1 MIKSEPLENQTSL
14 LKSKVI
20 WFLVIIDLYA
30 IMTAC
35 LPDIYPLGSVI
46 GLISL
51 FLLYFIPELGPALF
65 LGGGFL
71 FAFFLGA
78 NPAITVLI
86 LFITLLGAILYFLR
100 REDDY
105 KGIHNDYSVY
115 FLILFT
121 AVIVAGFFYTTNKV
135 YASSKVYRYVVY
147 NMVAFLIPILYFKDM
162 GKIRRILDIIWYFNA
177 LLILISLYVIF
188 LGGADLSIRFDLM
201 GRVNPIWIA
210 RALGMGILI
219 SIDWFYRYKS
229 RWIHFL
235 LLLYIGFSVWIIIL
249 SGSRG
254 PLLGTIAGI
263 MIYIMYIKERTFW
276 KRFGYIM
283 VVLVL
288 LGIIVLVLPKDMLFN
303 KFGSIRASL
312 SIIQR
317 FALWEEAISQ
327 MMHHPLIGKGTG
339 GYQIFSAY
347 FGKYPHNI
355 FLEAGA
361 EQGIPAMII
370 LAVFLLRPLSLIPS
384 LLKTQK
390 RQFAVLLFAFW
401 TNYMINAMVSGDITS
416 NYLVWFF
423 ISSLI
428 VLKQSIPRESV

>member
-1 MIKSEPLENQTSL
+1 LIKSEPLENQTSL

-30 IMTAC
+30 IVTAC
-35 LPDIYPLGSVI
+35 LPDIYPLASVI

-78 NPAITVLI
+78 NPAITILI

-100 REDDY
+100 REEDY

-135 YASSKVYRYVVY
+135 YAASKIYRYTTY
-147 NMVAFLIPILYFKDM
+147 NIVAFLIPILYFKDM
-162 GKIRRILDIIWYFNA
+162 LKIRRILDIIWYFNA

-219 SIDWFYRYKS
+219 SIDWFYRNKS

-263 MIYIMYIKERTFW
+263 MIYIMYVKERTFW
-276 KRFGYIM
+276 KRFGYILGA
-283 VVLVL
+283 LVL
-288 LGIIVLVLPKDMLFN
+288 LGMIFLVLPKDMLFN
-303 KFGSIRASL
+303 KFGSVRASL
-312 SIIQR
+312 SVLQR
-317 FALWEEAISQ
+317 FALWEEAIKQ
-327 MMHHPLIGKGTG
+327 IIENPVLGRGTG
-339 GYQIFSAY
+339 GYQVFSAY

-355 FLEAGA
+355 FLEAAA

-370 LAVFLLRPLSLIPS
+370 LTVFLLRPLSLIPS
-384 LLKTQK
+384 LLESEK
-390 RQFAVLLFAFW
+390 RQIVVLLFAFW
-401 TNYMINAMVSGDITS
+401 TNYMLNAQLSGDITS
-416 NYLVWFF
+416 NYQVWFF

-428 VLKQSIPRESV
+428 MLKQSTTGKSV

>member
-1 MIKSEPLENQTSL
+1 LIKSDRLENRTSL
-14 LKSKVI
+14 LKSKMIGSLIILDIYAVI
-20 WFLVIIDLYA
+20 
-30 IMTAC
+30 TAC
-35 LPDIYPLGSVI
+35 LPNILPLASI
-46 GLISL
+46 MGLASL
-51 FLLYFIPELGPALF
+51 ILLYFIPELGPALF

-78 NPAITVLI
+78 NPVITVLI

-100 REDDY
+100 RKENY
-105 KGIHNDYSVY
+105 NGLQNDYSFY
-115 FLILFT
+115 FLIVFT
-121 AVIVAGFFYTTNKV
+121 AFMIAGFLYTTNKD
-135 YASSKVYRYVVY
+135 YAVSKVYRYMVY
-147 NMVAFLIPILYFKDM
+147 NFVAFLLPFLYYKEIL
-162 GKIRRILDIIWYFNA
+162 KIRRILDIIWYFNA

-235 LLLYIGFSVWIIIL
+235 LLLYIGFSVWIVIL

-263 MIYIMYIKERTFW
+263 MIYIMFIKERTFW
-276 KRFGYIM
+276 KRFGYI
-283 VVLVL
+283 LAALLL
-288 LGIIVLVLPKDMLFN
+288 LGIIFLILPKDMLLN

-317 FALWEEAISQ
+317 FTLWEEAIGQ
-327 MMHHPLIGKGTG
+327 IVQNPILGRGTG

-370 LAVFLLRPLSLIPS
+370 LTVFLLRPLSLIPD
-384 LLKTQK
+384 LLKSHE
-390 RQFAVLLFAFW
+390 RQFAVLLFSFW
-401 TNYMINAMVSGDITS
+401 VNFMINAQFSGDITS
-416 NYLVWFF
+416 NFQIWFYTG
-423 ISSLI
+423 SLI
-428 VLKQSIPRESV
+428 IMNQSIRKDSH

>member
-162 GKIRRILDIIWYFNA
+162 LKIRRILDIIWYFNA

-254 PLLGTIAGI
+254 PMLGTLVGI

-276 KRFGYIM
+276 KRFGYI
-283 VVLVL
+283 LAALLL
-288 LGIIVLVLPKDMLFN
+288 LGMIVLILPKDMLFN
-303 KFGSIRASL
+303 KFGSVRASL
-312 SIIQR
+312 SVLQR
-317 FALWEEAISQ
+317 IALWEEAIGQ
-327 MMHHPLIGKGTG
+327 IVENPVLGRGTG

-384 LLKTQK
+384 LLKTHK
-390 RQFAVLLFAFW
+390 RQIAVLFFAFW

-428 VLKQSIPRESV
+428 MLKQSVPRESV

>member
-1 MIKSEPLENQTSL
+1 MPSNTLENQTSL
-14 LKSKVI
+14 LKSRMI

-30 IMTAC
+30 IATAC
-35 LPDIYPLGSVI
+35 LPDVYPLASVI

-100 REDDY
+100 REEDY
-105 KGIHNDYSVY
+105 KGMQNDYSVY

-135 YASSKVYRYVVY
+135 YATSKVYRYVVY
-147 NMVAFLIPILYFKDM
+147 NIVAFLIPVLYFKDM
-162 GKIRRILDIIWYFNA
+162 LKIRRILDIIWYFNA

-188 LGGADLSIRFDLM
+188 LGGADLSVRFDLM

-254 PLLGTIAGI
+254 PMLGTLAGI
-263 MIYIMYIKERTFW
+263 MIYIMYIRERTFW
-276 KRFGYIM
+276 KRFGYILGA
-283 VVLVL
+283 LVL
-288 LGIIVLVLPKDMLFN
+288 LGMIVLVLPKDMLFN

-317 FALWEEAISQ
+317 FTLWEEAINQ

-361 EQGIPAMII
+361 EQGIPAMIVLTI
-370 LAVFLLRPLSLIPS
+370 FLLRPLSLIPQ
-384 LLKTQK
+384 LLKSHE
-390 RQFAVLLFAFW
+390 RQFAVLLFSFW
-401 TNYMINAMVSGDITS
+401 VNFMINAQFSGDITS
-416 NYLVWFF
+416 NYQIWFYTG
-423 ISSLI
+423 SLI
-428 VLKQSIPRESV
+428 IMNQSIRKESY

>member
-1 MIKSEPLENQTSL
+1 MPSNTLENQTSL
-14 LKSKVI
+14 LKSRMI

-30 IMTAC
+30 IATAC
-35 LPDIYPLGSVI
+35 LPDVYPLASVI

-100 REDDY
+100 REEDY
-105 KGIHNDYSVY
+105 KGMQNDYSVY

-135 YASSKVYRYVVY
+135 YATSKVYRYVVY
-147 NMVAFLIPILYFKDM
+147 NIVAFLIPVLYFKDM
-162 GKIRRILDIIWYFNA
+162 LKIRRILDIIWYFNA

-188 LGGADLSIRFDLM
+188 LGGADLSVRFDLM

-276 KRFGYIM
+276 KRFGYILGA
-283 VVLVL
+283 LVL
-288 LGIIVLVLPKDMLFN
+288 LGMIVLVLPKDMLFN

-317 FALWEEAISQ
+317 FTLWEEAINQ

-361 EQGIPAMII
+361 EQGIPAMIVLTI
-370 LAVFLLRPLSLIPS
+370 FLLRPLSLIPQ
-384 LLKTQK
+384 LLKSHE
-390 RQFAVLLFAFW
+390 RQFAVLLFSFW
-401 TNYMINAMVSGDITS
+401 VNFMINAQFSGDITS
-416 NYLVWFF
+416 NYQIWFYTG
-423 ISSLI
+423 SLI
-428 VLKQSIPRESV
+428 IMNQSIRKESY